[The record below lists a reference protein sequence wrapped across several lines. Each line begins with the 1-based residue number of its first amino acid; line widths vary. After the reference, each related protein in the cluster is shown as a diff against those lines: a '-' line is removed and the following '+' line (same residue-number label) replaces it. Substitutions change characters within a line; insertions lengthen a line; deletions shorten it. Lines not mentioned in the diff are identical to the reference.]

1 MNIIRWI
8 LVIPAFILSYAIMR
22 WVCLFLLLAFV
33 GASGIIYAISS
44 CIIEGG
50 LAIGMGL
57 FASIKVAP
65 SHKTAVVYALSAIVS
80 IVAIFSISLSL
91 FGGYGFGDISK
102 LQGYVTIVLTII
114 TCIYT
119 SYKVKKDGIKSVF
132 PDADN

>member
-22 WVCLFLLLAFV
+22 WVCLFLLLVFA

-65 SHKTAVVYALSAIVS
+65 SHKTAVVHALSAIVS
-80 IVAIFSISLSL
+80 IVAIFSLSLSL

-102 LQGYVTIVLTII
+102 LQGYATIVLTII

>member
-8 LVIPAFILSYAIMR
+8 LVIPAFVISYVVMR
-22 WVCLFLLLAFV
+22 WICLFLLLSFA

-44 CIIEGG
+44 CIVEGG
-50 LAIGMGL
+50 LAVGMGL

-65 SHKTAVVYALSAIVS
+65 SHKTAVIYMLSVLVS
-80 IVAIFSISLSL
+80 LMAIFNISLSL
-91 FGGYGFGDISK
+91 FGGYGFGDVPK
-102 LQGYVTIVLTII
+102 LQGYATIVITII

-132 PDADN
+132 PDAGN

>member
-8 LVIPAFILSYAIMR
+8 LVIPAFVISYVVMR
-22 WVCLFLLLAFV
+22 WICLFLLLSFA

-44 CIIEGG
+44 CIVEGG
-50 LAIGMGL
+50 LAVGMGL

-65 SHKTAVVYALSAIVS
+65 SHKTAVIYMLSVLVS
-80 IVAIFSISLSL
+80 LMAIFNMSLSL
-91 FGGYGFGDISK
+91 LSGYGFGDVPK
-102 LQGYVTIVLTII
+102 LQGYATIVLTII

-132 PDADN
+132 PDAGN